1 MRCLNAER
9 AERGGGCSADHTSG
23 EKVEDELEASASF
36 GGNDLNEERWTEANF
51 AAVETSRRRGW
62 LIGFGQSVWRS
73 SSRVAVSRTDHV
85 TGGEG
90 TRACLEQ
97 VGINTFLLSKLPS
110 QWPSPH
116 SGNEQKTEDHLPQQI
131 FPLTM
136 MRMVTLNKTLY
147 VAFSSLLSQK
157 HVVLIF
163 QSLGCSHSARIALG
177 DPRNEHD
184 CRLCSYRPRIC
195 TTLLQNQS
203 PRPSSVRAAHILLPS
218 TSSLTNTHHSF
229 DEVHFGKFAAHY
241 ITREYYFDVHPP
253 FAKLLFG
260 LAGWFVGFDGQF
272 NFENIGDS
280 YTENHVPYVGMRL
293 LPAIL
298 GSLTIPI
305 VYGIMKESGYGTV
318 IAAFS
323 ASIVLFGMC

>member
-1 MRCLNAER
+1 MAESSLRQR
-9 AERGGGCSADHTSG
+9 AKNRRPSAPADIPPDDD
-23 EKVEDELEASASF
+23 ED
-36 GGNDLNEERWTEANF
+36 G
-51 AAVETSRRRGW
+51 
-62 LIGFGQSVWRS
+62 
-73 SSRVAVSRTDHV
+73 H
-85 TGGEG
+85 
-90 TRACLEQ
+90 
-97 VGINTFLLSKLPS
+97 
-110 QWPSPH
+110 
-116 SGNEQKTEDHLPQQI
+116 PQQDPVRCI
-131 FPLTM
+131 QLPLI
-136 MRMVTLNKTLY
+136 LKTCCT
-147 VAFSSLLSQK
+147 
-157 HVVLIF
+157 HF
-163 QSLGCSHSARIALG
+163 QSLGCSHPTRIALG

-184 CRLCSYRPRIC
+184 CRRCSYCPRIC

-272 NFENIGDS
+272 TFENIGDS

-323 ASIVLFGMC
+323 ASIVLFGMCGYVQQLSVYFNAFFPRQRTHCSVTPHFTGRYPHFLPLSYHVFLRSLP